1 MHRCPFRELAER
13 YPRVVCSFH
22 AGLIDGALDE
32 LGAPVVLDGLDAWA
46 TPSTCIARFT
56 RRASGMD

>member
-22 AGLIDGALDE
+22 AGLIEGALE
-32 LGAPVVLDGLDAWA
+32 EIGSPVALGTLEAWA
-46 TPSTCIARFT
+46 TPTTCVARLVS
-56 RRASGMD
+56 RVPR